1 MTEFKPISLIP
12 GYEEF
17 TEHEM
22 DVNGVLRKGDQIL
35 KWHSH
40 KDGYL
45 QGNLCI
51 GRKHKKMVL
60 QHRMIALLFISNPD
74 NKPFVDHM
82 NGVRDDNRV
91 ENLRWCTRGENQRNS
106 KVHCNSKFGHKNIYK
121 YCAKGKY
128 WYWRIQV
135 DLNGKPF
142 TKLFRCEQDDVEPP
156 AEVLACRDQMLLKYH
171 GEFARYGTPAGLPE

>member
-17 TEHEM
+17 TEHTI
-22 DVNGVLRKGDQIL
+22 DINGVLRKGDRIL
-35 KWHSH
+35 KWGSH

-45 QGNLCI
+45 RCMICNDSKH
-51 GRKHKKMVL
+51 RKNVL
-60 QHRMIALLFISNPD
+60 QHRAIALLFISNPD

-82 NGVRDDNRV
+82 NGIRDDNRV
-91 ENLRWCTRGENQRNS
+91 DNLRWCTKGENQ
-106 KVHCNSKFGHKNIYK
+106 CNSKAYCTNKLGHKNICK